1 MTNPNVPAN
10 QADAAKSSAPDA
22 KVMPSQPAQLNQS
35 VPAATPVAGA
45 PVAPAAPAAVPVDG
59 AQRMQQTPQTA
70 QQSQD
75 AAKKLSSDR
84 AEEQKDIEKLAG
96 TEAAANKN
104 DDYFQ
109 KVAEDDKVFRQ
120 ADPFRE
126 QARQERLREEE
137 LAKGDP
143 TRDPAAKQAAMD
155 MNTPAPGALE
165 EAKAMN
171 EGKQK

>member
-22 KVMPSQPAQLNQS
+22 KVMPSQPAQ
-35 VPAATPVAGA
+35 
-45 PVAPAAPAAVPVDG
+45 PAAPAAVPVDG